1 MKKRILSLILC
12 FALCLGM
19 VSMLAACG
27 KKDEGGSGTKADA
40 FVIADRKSVV

>member
-27 KKDEGGSGTKADA
+27 KKDEGGSGA
-40 FVIADRKSVV
+40 